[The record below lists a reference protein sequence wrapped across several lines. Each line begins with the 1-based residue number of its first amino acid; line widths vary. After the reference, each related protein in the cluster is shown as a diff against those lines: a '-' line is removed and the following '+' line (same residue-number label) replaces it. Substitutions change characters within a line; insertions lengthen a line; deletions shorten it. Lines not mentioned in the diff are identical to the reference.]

1 MKEKVL
7 SNKKKGMFVLLLTI
21 LVYLAAIA
29 GCIVGGFMVDAGKP
43 PVLLIIC
50 IVWLTIGWV
59 PLCGP
64 EGAETAGGPG
74 PHTVW

>member
-21 LVYLAAIA
+21 LVYLAVIA
-29 GCIVGGFMVDAGKP
+29 GCIVGGFMVGRRETAGASDYLYRMAYDRMGP
-43 PVLLIIC
+43 AVR
-50 IVWLTIGWV
+50 
-59 PLCGP
+59 P